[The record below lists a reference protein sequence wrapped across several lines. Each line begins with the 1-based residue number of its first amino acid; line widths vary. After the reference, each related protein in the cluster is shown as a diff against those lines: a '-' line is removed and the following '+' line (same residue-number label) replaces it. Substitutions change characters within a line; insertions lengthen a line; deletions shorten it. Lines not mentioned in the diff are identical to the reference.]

1 MRTNPK
7 SSKQAGGSAKN
18 GSALPRVARRRT
30 VQPKSEESV
39 ALTAVSEDTIQN
51 EIARLAYFLWEAR
64 GGNNGS
70 PEEDWLRAEQEILAR
85 SRTQQS

>member
-1 MRTNPK
+1 VGTNPK
-7 SSKQAGGSAKN
+7 TSKQAGGGAKN
-18 GSALPRVARRRT
+18 GSALPRVARRRPA
-30 VQPKSEESV
+30 QPKSQESV

-64 GGNNGS
+64 GGNDGS